1 MRAARKSSSNF
12 RGHAPSS
19 ERHNRPEFSPANMVA
34 LATIL
39 MQVVAKA
46 TTFSRD
52 FNQDEN
58 IVAIGGAISEITENS
73 YS

>member
-12 RGHAPSS
+12 RGHAPPS

-46 TTFSRD
+46 TTFARD
-52 FNQDEN
+52 FNHDEN
-58 IVAIGGAISEITENS
+58 IAAIGGVISEIPENP